1 VPIFIIGD
9 YSDGR
14 GNKAMHDIGFLIEEE
29 SFSNLLAKS
38 HAILLKAQ
46 RDQNFLGPTEAFR
59 FIAEVSV
66 LFQRN

>member
-1 VPIFIIGD
+1 
-9 YSDGR
+9 
-14 GNKAMHDIGFLIEEE
+14 MHDIGFLIEEE

-38 HAILLKAQ
+38 HAILLKAR

-66 LFQRN
+66 LFLRN